1 MKKLELDTH
10 LKELTK
16 IYFSNPERR
25 VVLKKKDLLMRHK
38 QFNNRLYLVLR
49 GSLKG
54 FVLSPEGD
62 QIELFCATPGMFVGV
77 YSFFS
82 RTFQSSSDVVA
93 DTEAEVAYIDA
104 DQTAKTVNGVES
116 MCEQFMPIVVIE
128 LVHRTQKAQS
138 VAIDKQRAMSKL
150 IQTEKLACLGE
161 MAAGIAH
168 ELNNSIA
175 VLIRNTE
182 WVSNCISDY
191 CTKHYPDLYAYYQ
204 TGLRQGRR
212 LSTRRV
218 RQRQK
223 QLKERFNLDPDISNK
238 IAQVGLSDEE
248 VKQWPCPIFE
258 TADRIFKAWD
268 MGAALR
274 DMRLAGQHSK
284 HVVRSVKTMGVEV
297 SERKIGLDVN
307 ESIRKT
313 LSLMGSSLRTIMVQL
328 QLAPLPPITA
338 NEGELVQIWTNLIK
352 NAVESM
358 NSASPLKPEL
368 VVTSVFEKKSIRVRV
383 QDNGPGIYPDLLPRI
398 FRPNVTTKT
407 DGLYFGLGLG
417 LTIADRLVNSYRG
430 AISVKSSPGKT
441 IFTVSLPEDKN
452 HEQA

>member
-10 LKELTK
+10 LKELIR

-25 VVLKKKDLLMRHK
+25 VVLNKKDVLMRHK
-38 QFNNRLYLVLR
+38 QFNNRLYLVLQ

-54 FVLSPEGD
+54 FVLSPEKD
-62 QIELFCATPGMFVGV
+62 QIELFHATPGMFVGV

-82 RTFQSSSDVVA
+82 RTFCSSSDVVA
-93 DTEAEVAYIDA
+93 DTDAEVAYIDA
-104 DQTAKTVNGVES
+104 DQTARTVNGITS
-116 MCEQFMPIVVIE
+116 MCEQFMPIVVTE

-138 VAIDKQRAMSKL
+138 IAIDKQRAMSKL

-182 WVSNCISDY
+182 WIRNRVSDY
-191 CTKHYPDLYAYYQ
+191 CTKHYSDLYTYYQ
-204 TGLRQGRR
+204 TGLSQGRR

-223 QLKERFNLDPDISNK
+223 QLMKQFNLEQDVSDK
-238 IAQVGLSDEE
+238 IAQIGLSDEE
-248 VKQWPCPIFE
+248 VKQWPGPLAE
-258 TADRIFKAWD
+258 TANRIFKAWD
-268 MGAALR
+268 MGAVLR

-284 HVVRSVKTMGVEV
+284 HVVRSVKAMGVEV
-297 SERKIGLDVN
+297 SARKTGLDVN

-328 QLAPLPPITA
+328 QLAPLPSITA

-352 NAVESM
+352 NAVENM
-358 NSASPLKPEL
+358 NSVRPLEPEL
-368 VVTSVFEKKSIRVRV
+368 VVTSAFEKKTIRVRV
-383 QDNGPGIYPDLLPRI
+383 QDNGPGIDPDLLPRI
-398 FRPNVTTKT
+398 FRPNITTKT
-407 DGLYFGLGLG
+407 DGLSFGLGLG
-417 LTIADRLVNSYRG
+417 LTIVDRLVNSYRG
-430 AISVKSSPGKT
+430 GISVKSSPGKT
-441 IFTVSLPEDKN
+441 IFTISLPEDKN

>member
-16 IYFSNPERR
+16 IYFSNPERH
-25 VVLKKKDLLMRHK
+25 VVLKKKDLLMRHR

-49 GSLKG
+49 GTLKG
-54 FVLSPEGD
+54 FVLSPQQD

-93 DTEAEVAYIDA
+93 DTDAEVAYIDV
-104 DQTAKTVNGVES
+104 DQPVRTVNGIKN

-128 LVHRTQKAQS
+128 LVHRTQKARS
-138 VAIDKQRAMSKL
+138 VSIDKQRAMSKL

-182 WVSNCISDY
+182 WISNCLSDY
-191 CTKHYPDLYAYYQ
+191 GTRHYPDLYPHYQ
-204 TGLRQGRR
+204 TGLHQGRR

-223 QLKERFNLDPDISNK
+223 QLAKQFNLDPDISDK

-248 VKQWPCPIFE
+248 IKQWPGPLAE
-258 TADRIFKAWD
+258 TANRIFKAWD
-268 MGAALR
+268 MGAVLH

-297 SERKIGLDVN
+297 SARKTGLDIN

-328 QLAPLPPITA
+328 LLAPLPPITA

-358 NSASPLKPEL
+358 DSGSTLKPEL
-368 VVTSVFEKKSIRVRV
+368 VVTSALKKKTIRVRV
-383 QDNGPGIYPDLLPRI
+383 QDNGPGIDPDLLPGI

-407 DGLYFGLGLG
+407 DGLSFGLGLG
-417 LTIADRLVNSYRG
+417 LTIVDRLVNSYRG
-430 AISVKSSPGKT
+430 DISVKSSPGKT